1 MTFKTLF
8 CHEEEKMATSS
19 DLLGI
24 LEDLS
29 EEEFRKFQW
38 FLQQAEDL
46 KEFPAIPRCK
56 LENADRMTTV
66 SELIETYSKNAVE
79 VTIKVLKKIRKNDLM
94 QRLLNIN
101 PTSKGSF

>member
-1 MTFKTLF
+1 
-8 CHEEEKMATSS
+8 MATSS

-24 LEDLS
+24 LEDLA

-38 FLQQAEDL
+38 LLQQAEYL

-66 SELIETYSKNAVE
+66 SELKETYCKNAAE
-79 VTIKVLKKIRKNDLM
+79 VTITVLKLIRKNDLV

-101 PTSKGSF
+101 PTSKGNF